1 MAATPL
7 YRCLLWTLRTRT
19 RCQAA
24 GLESLAERTVSR
36 LPHAVICNH
45 KEAEGHTSLDKVPP
59 AGWDGK
65 NERRKNYG
73 LFQALSVG
81 LGLFGSALWGGQ
93 KEETEEDRTGSVA
106 RRCLDLVVSSAQCAS
121 PFKPDSPR
129 YKYNFIADVV
139 EKSTPAVV
147 YIEILDR

>member
-7 YRCLLWTLRTRT
+7 YRCLLWTLRTHT
-19 RCQAA
+19 RCQRR

-36 LPHAVICNH
+36 LPHVVVCNH
-45 KEAEGHTSLDKVPP
+45 REAGGHTSLDKVPP
-59 AGWDGK
+59 VGWDGK
-65 NERRKNYG
+65 NGQRQNS
-73 LFQALSVG
+73 LPFQSLSVG
-81 LGLFGSALWGGQ
+81 LGLLGAALWVGQ
-93 KEETEEDRTGSVA
+93 TEEDRPGSVA
-106 RRCLDLVVSSAQCAS
+106 RRCLDLVVSSAHCAS

-147 YIEILDR
+147 YIEILGR